1 MTRIAVYCEAPI
13 TAKGLESVLR
23 NDGTFDLIA
32 NCSSIGGL
40 RIELLHDVPD
50 IILLEPTADVTFA
63 VLTDLKHRVP
73 DAKIVLWVDNV
84 STEMAMQAMELGVRG
99 ILRKTLP
106 VDLQIKCLQRVHA
119 GELWFE
125 KALRDRFR
133 DARQAA
139 LDSREQVLV
148 SLLAQGLKN
157 WEIASSLT
165 MPESA
170 LKVHLSVLFEKLGV
184 KDRFELALFGLRN
197 ATLRPGGIPT
207 ARFSGPAADDGVVD
221 GMPLPLLPT
230 LQ

>member
-1 MTRIAVYCEAPI
+1 
-13 TAKGLESVLR
+13 
-23 NDGTFDLIA
+23 
-32 NCSSIGGL
+32 
-40 RIELLHDVPD
+40 LLHDVPD

-63 VLTDLKHRVP
+63 VLADLKHRVP
-73 DAKIVLWVDNV
+73 DAKIVLWVDTV
-84 STEMAMQAMELGVRG
+84 STEMAMQAMELGVCG

-106 VDLQIKCLQRVHA
+106 VDLQLKCLRRVHA

-148 SLLAQGLKN
+148 ALLAQGLKN

-165 MPESA
+165 MPESSV
-170 LKVHLSVLFEKLGV
+170 KMHLSRLFEKLGV

-197 ATLRPGGIPT
+197 ATSRSGGIPT
-207 ARFSGPAADDGVVD
+207 ACFSGPTADDVVAD